1 MRDTEYREALLT
13 YIDILGFRKLIQQS
27 ATNPSIVPTI
37 LNVLRDLKKQSR
49 EGGRVVREEG
59 EERPVSIFRGFNFSD
74 LTVRATFA
82 DTSTKFSDVLKWEF
96 LYVSGIQIGLICQQ
110 DVLIRGAVALGK
122 ISMEADTNVA
132 DDILFGPALVRA
144 YELDSG
150 PPRIVIDSPVID
162 RASKSGEA
170 FWPDTFVKIAMGRY
184 FIDYIFSVRRSM
196 VSWPIPAKPQRSRT
210 RSRCIRKAL
219 NESLTSYPEKD
230 ARILE
235 KLRWLVFYHN
245 STVQRLKKQYGREP
259 DAFDIFAPQPFEIPD
274 SLMIDSALSDA

>member
-13 YIDILGFRKLIQQS
+13 YIDILGFRKLIEQS

-170 FWPDTFVKIAMGRY
+170 FWPEYVREDSDGQF
-184 FIDYIFSVRRSM
+184 FIDYLFGAAVDGLLADTSQTSTVTNTLKMHKESVE
-196 VSWPIPAKPQRSRT
+196 
-210 RSRCIRKAL
+210 RKL
-219 NESLTSYPEKD
+219 DKLPEKD